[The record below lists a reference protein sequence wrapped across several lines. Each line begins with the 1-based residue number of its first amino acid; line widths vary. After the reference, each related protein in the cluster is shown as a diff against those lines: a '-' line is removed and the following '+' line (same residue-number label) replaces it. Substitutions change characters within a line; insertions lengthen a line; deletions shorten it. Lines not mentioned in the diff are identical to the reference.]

1 MDLILRNENFVNNKL
16 YVSYGTR
23 QQAMF
28 TIIDETFQG
37 TNGLGRVNR
46 LTCLVRQLDAG
57 GETVSSSLASL
68 VIGLGDGMVG
78 VASDDATLRGKVLTH
93 ENMESCVVTLYEA

>member
-1 MDLILRNENFVNNKL
+1 MDLILKKENFVNNKL

-28 TIIDETFQG
+28 TIIDEEFKG

-46 LTCLVRQLDAG
+46 LTCLVRSLDVAG
-57 GETVSSSLASL
+57 EVLSSSMAAL
-68 VIGLGDGMVG
+68 VVGIGDGKAG
-78 VASDDATLRGKVLTH
+78 VTSSDPALRGKLLTH
-93 ENMESCVVTLYEA
+93 EIMEQCVVTLYED